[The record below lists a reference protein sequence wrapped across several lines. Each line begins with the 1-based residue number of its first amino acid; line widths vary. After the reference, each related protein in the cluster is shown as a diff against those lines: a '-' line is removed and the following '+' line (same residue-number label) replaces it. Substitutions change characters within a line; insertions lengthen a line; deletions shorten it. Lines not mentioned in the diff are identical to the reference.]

1 MLHLLLGLTVI
12 VGGYYMIRYYLIR
25 HALREADKNLRDI
38 RDDISQNRILHLPI
52 PDRSMETLMEA
63 VNSVL
68 TEVRK
73 ERLSYEMREKE
84 FQVQIANIS
93 HDLRTPL
100 TVILGYL
107 RMMKDPLII
116 QDTHEQDIN
125 EQDILDIQDIL
136 VILER
141 KAMSMEKLVSQFY
154 SFSRFY
160 AEDYELQMQEVDIC
174 RLIRET
180 LTDHYQVLNE
190 AHLTVDTDLTAYPV
204 WVKGDIEAL
213 ERIFANL
220 YQNAGRYAKSFLHI
234 EIILDLEKINI
245 PDMEKGEKNIAV
257 LLTNDTEP
265 MTEYDVEHLFD
276 RFYRQDNSRRSDST
290 GLGLTVARH
299 LAETMLGD
307 LKAHLIPAEYGTSL
321 CFTLLLQGTSAPL

>member
-1 MLHLLLGLTVI
+1 M
-12 VGGYYMIRYYLIR
+12 GYNRWHDQMSDYRR
-25 HALREADKNLRDI
+25 SQCCHR

-116 QDTHEQDIN
+116 QDTHEQDI
-125 EQDILDIQDIL
+125 L

-160 AEDYELQMQEVDIC
+160 AGDYELQMQEVDIC
-174 RLIRET
+174 HLIRET
-180 LTDHYQVLNE
+180 LTDHYQVLDE

-220 YQNAGRYAKSFLHI
+220 YQNAGRYAKSFLQI
-234 EIILDLEKINI
+234 EIIEDLEKINI
-245 PDMEKGEKNIAV
+245 PDMEKEEKNIAV

-265 MTEYDVEHLFD
+265 MTEYDAEHLFD
-276 RFYRQDNSRRSDST
+276 RFYRQDNSRRSDSS
-290 GLGLTVARH
+290 GLGLTVARY
-299 LAETMLGD
+299 LAETMHGD
-307 LKAHLIPAEYGTSL
+307 LKARLLSAEDGTSL
-321 CFTLLLQGTSAPL
+321 CFTLVLQGTSAPL